1 VRVKWRA
8 PELSQLTMRS
18 RWRYTMSR
26 ISVSLRSGLAIR
38 FFRLNLPNSAI
49 PLKAAG
55 RATLT
60 QLNRYEQRARARLRR
75 SLRAASTGGNV
86 DELNLKWKVRRTNPP
101 IGFGAEV
108 ERSPQT
114 IPAHLP

>member
-1 VRVKWRA
+1 
-8 PELSQLTMRS
+8 
-18 RWRYTMSR
+18 MSR

-38 FFRLNLPNSAI
+38 FFRLNLPNSAM